1 MSLGKP
7 GCWWEPSWWKQWSQV
22 RGTAFSEVHTFGQ
35 TRSHS
40 PCPGIHTCEP
50 GQLTVTPSSHS
61 YTQVLHSLLL
71 AHLCELTFRLTLIDS
86 QTPLTHTHIS
96 GCIPQSFGSL
106 EDSGLNPAFCTC
118 LLCDLSLVAAPEPH
132 FPHL

>member
-7 GCWWEPSWWKQWSQV
+7 GCLWGPSWCRQWSQV
-22 RGTAFSEVHTFGQ
+22 RGLAFSEVHTFGQ
-35 TRSHS
+35 TCSHG
-40 PCPGIHTCEP
+40 PLPWHTCEP
-50 GQLTVTPSSHS
+50 GQLTVMPSSHS

-86 QTPLTHTHIS
+86 QAPSTPTHIS
-96 GCIPQSFGSL
+96 GCILQSFCSL
-106 EDSGLNPAFCTC
+106 ENSGLNPDFCTC